1 MQDKNPLSTFG
12 PDLNEFSRDV
22 NFLTLAKNSDFIYLR
37 ASGSGTGKLRIDN
50 KFLEFAKECR
60 RLGIP
65 CGAYHFAKPSK
76 DLDSAVIQADQFID
90 VLQQGFGDGDYG
102 DLFPVLD
109 VETPT
114 DKSLTTTELVNW
126 IDRFR
131 DRFEEKTRR
140 RLMLY
145 TGLFFIGLY
154 DDFKV
159 PGKGYPLSD
168 MPLWIAMYTRI
179 PSNPRIPPNVG
190 GWKRWTMWQFTDEG
204 KLDGVGSPVDLNWGP
219 NSIDS
224 LMPPSAVTG
233 LNAYISGNKIFVNW
247 TANKE
252 DYLNG
257 YNVFVN
263 DNYAGTLPRK
273 ATKIVIDK
281 SRFYLPKG
289 KPIKISIEAFDITG
303 DFSKERTE
311 YILDN
316 NGEFLG

>member
-1 MQDKNPLSTFG
+1 MQNKNPLSIFG

-22 NFLTLAKNSDFIYLR
+22 NFVTLDKNSDFIYLR
-37 ASGSGTGKLRIDN
+37 ASGSGTGKLRIDK
-50 KFLEFAKECR
+50 KFLEFAKACR
-60 RLGIP
+60 KLDIP

-76 DLDSAVIQADQFID
+76 DLDSAAMQADQFID
-90 VLQQGFGDGDYG
+90 VLQQGFGTGDYG

-114 DKSLTTTELVNW
+114 DRSLTTTELVNW
-126 IDRFR
+126 VDRFR

-145 TGLFFIGLY
+145 TGLFFIDLY

-179 PSNPRIPPNVG
+179 PSNPKVPPNIG

-233 LNAYISGNKIFVNW
+233 LNAYISDNKIYVNW

-252 DYLNG
+252 DDLNG

-289 KPIKISIEAFDITG
+289 KAIIISIEAFDITG

-316 NGEFLG
+316 DG